1 MTIKSIAILPIMFI
15 CVSCGGGSSNNSS
28 PIPDDDVPS
37 APPAPAVLEV
47 KTLPNEVVLFST
59 GASS

>member
-28 PIPDDDVPS
+28 PIPGPP